1 MSTLRK
7 PATKSQKATS
17 KSAMRAICTI
27 LATVGMK
34 KITLEDLR
42 EQFGIT
48 MNIKKNTELEKK
60 IKVVKLMQ
68 DIINEIYGENMILK
82 PILIKEELDTVQMV
96 LPSGYT
102 RSINVYGDSPQAIVK
117 DILKKVS

>member
-1 MSTLRK
+1 
-7 PATKSQKATS
+7 
-17 KSAMRAICTI
+17 
-27 LATVGMK
+27 MK
-34 KITLEDLR
+34 TITLEDLR

-82 PILIKEELDTVQMV
+82 PILIKEELDTVQMI

-102 RSINVYGDSPQAIVK
+102 RSVNVCGDSPQAIVK